1 MEIALVVGIGALLRG
16 KIMNI
21 LLLEDEEILCKNIE
35 RFLTIKGHKVDS
47 YNDGGVLLDEANLF
61 EYDFFVFDINVPDVD
76 GFELLTYIKN
86 KKIETPLIFI
96 SAMIGI
102 EEVSKGFNLGCSDY
116 LKKPFELE
124 ELELRL
130 NNIKGSFSTHKRLTL
145 QGGLIYDF
153 DVKAVFKNND
163 RLELSKKQS
172 EILYLLMKH
181 NGQVVSFDTIADYAY
196 EDDFRDMHTISSHIR
211 DIRKLIGPDTIK
223 NVRGVGYKIVL

>member
-1 MEIALVVGIGALLRG
+1 M
-16 KIMNI
+16 KI
-21 LLLEDEEILCKNIE
+21 LLLEDEEALCKNIE
-35 RFLTIKGHKVDS
+35 RFLTIKGHQVDS
-47 YNDGGVLLDEANLF
+47 YHDGGVLLDEANLF

-76 GFELLTYIKN
+76 GFELLTYIKDKN
-86 KKIETPLIFI
+86 IETPLIFI

-102 EEVSKGFNLGCSDY
+102 DEISKGFNLGCSDY

-130 NNIKGSFSTHKRLTL
+130 NNIKSSFTTHERIDLSDNMV
-145 QGGLIYDF
+145 YDF
-153 DVKAVFKNND
+153 NAKAVFKD
-163 RLELSKKQS
+163 ESRLELSKKQS

-211 DIRKLIGPDTIK
+211 DIRKIIGAELIK

>member
-1 MEIALVVGIGALLRG
+1 M
-16 KIMNI
+16 KI
-21 LLLEDEEILCKNIE
+21 LLLEDEEALCKNIE
-35 RFLTIKGHKVDS
+35 RFLTIKGHQVDS
-47 YNDGGVLLDEANLF
+47 YHDGGVLLDEANLF

-76 GFELLTYIKN
+76 GFELLTYIKDKN
-86 KKIETPLIFI
+86 IETPLIFI

-102 EEVSKGFNLGCSDY
+102 DEISKGFNLGCSDY

-130 NNIKGSFSTHKRLTL
+130 NNIKNSFTTHERLEL
-145 QGGLIYDF
+145 ADDLVYDF
-153 DVKAVFKNND
+153 NAQAVFKD
-163 RLELSKKQS
+163 ESRLELSKKQS

-211 DIRKLIGPDTIK
+211 DIRKIIGPELIK